1 MMVIRKATAKDTP
14 ALEVLFQ
21 VTRQSTFTLR
31 PSDEF
36 QIGDYQKSTA
46 EDDVWVAE
54 KSGEIVGCVSTY
66 RFDNFIHN
74 LFVHPKYQG
83 QGTGSK
89 LLKIAEQNLARPMTL
104 KIAMDNLKV
113 CGFYEKYGWYQ
124 ASEHN
129 DMDEPYVL
137 YKKN

>member
-1 MMVIRKATAKDTP
+1 MIIRKANEKDTH
-14 ALEVLFQ
+14 ALEILFQ
-21 VTRQSTFTLR
+21 LTRQSTFILR
-31 PSDEF
+31 SGDEF

-46 EDDVWVAE
+46 EDEVWVAE
-54 KSGEIVGCVSTY
+54 KIGEIVGCVSTY
-66 RFDNFIHN
+66 PFDKFIHN

-83 QGTGSK
+83 QGIGSE
-89 LLKIAEQNLARPMTL
+89 LLKIAEQNLSRPMTL

-124 ASEHN
+124 VSMHN

-137 YKKN
+137 YRKD